1 MDSSAPHLTSSHAL
15 SMTTIASKPAPTGI
29 ALSMFPNPE
38 PKKRPFTVC
47 REGPF

>member
-29 ALSMFPNPE
+29 CAIHVSQSRTKKKALHGLP
-38 PKKRPFTVC
+38 
-47 REGPF
+47 